1 MCPGS
6 LWRKISCLLLSSGQA
21 CLSMVGDIVSPVAQ
35 HACRPSTSSG
45 LEILV
50 GFSADKTSGVMV
62 HGSPHLAIAPAAFPR
77 GRLVFS
83 ACLAE
88 GYGFARADS
97 VRGSGTAAPGRCRH
111 CSVRDWL
118 PAKTGSA
125 PTLRQRGPCGCAASP
140 GLVFSAP
147 AHGIRSRVLL
157 RYRER
162 FLASEAF
169 PSYSVQRKRRGEG
182 WKGEM
187 REKEN
192 NRQHS
197 GRQPVATARVVQTG
211 GWGQVRERPRA
222 VPAPSPQVGR
232 LIGAIVAVEFSLN
245 RRRSA
250 LSSPRAV
257 WRAISSRAENS

>member
-88 GYGFARADS
+88 GYRFARADS

-118 PAKTGSA
+118 TARTGSA
-125 PTLRQRGPCGCAASP
+125 PTLRLRGPCGCAASP

-147 AHGIRSRVLL
+147 VHGLREAKRITYPVKLEERKKYPQTNAQDRSSA
-157 RYRER
+157 ER
-162 FLASEAF
+162 AF
-169 PSYSVQRKRRGEG
+169 PLRPWPSCLSERRCDR
-182 WKGEM
+182 W
-187 REKEN
+187 
-192 NRQHS
+192 
-197 GRQPVATARVVQTG
+197 
-211 GWGQVRERPRA
+211 W
-222 VPAPSPQVGR
+222 
-232 LIGAIVAVEFSLN
+232 
-245 RRRSA
+245 
-250 LSSPRAV
+250 
-257 WRAISSRAENS
+257 